1 LPFPATGDTLDRG
14 AMLAESRSMCA
25 QFFGLLV
32 LVAVVSSGFSAAI
45 SAEKSSKSPSALR
58 ASVHKAL
65 RESARSTDREASA
78 RRLMETYR
86 TLADDTSLVNDDRL
100 QMQQIVRS
108 RLAKL
113 ADEIR
118 KLPAASNT
126 EVNEAAANDGLQDFL
141 DALVEKSIKPAA
153 ALPPAVLAQQRGNI
167 NPPMLGRLLFQN
179 APQAAAPTDYGQDL
193 VELIEATIAP
203 GSWDSQGGSGTI
215 RYFSPLRVIV
225 LRQTGEV
232 HEQLGDLLPQLR
244 N

>member
-1 LPFPATGDTLDRG
+1 MT
-14 AMLAESRSMCA
+14 A
-25 QFFGLLV
+25 QFFRLLV
-32 LVAVVSSGFSAAI
+32 LIAVSSSSFSAAI
-45 SAEKSSKSPSALR
+45 SAEKSNKSPSALR
-58 ASVHKAL
+58 ALVHKAL

-86 TLADDTSLVNDDRL
+86 TLADDTSLVKEDRL

-118 KLPAASNT
+118 KLPAARNT
-126 EVNEAAANDGLQDFL
+126 EEKHAAANDELESFL
-141 DALVEKSIKPAA
+141 DALVKKSIKPAA
-153 ALPPAVLAQQRGNI
+153 ALPPAVLAQQRGNM
-167 NPPMLGRLLFQN
+167 NPAMLGRIPSRN

-203 GSWDSQGGSGTI
+203 GSWDSQGGPGTI

-225 LRQTGEV
+225 VRQTGEV